1 MLDTLKVKKI
11 RKGYSGLTFNQ
22 SMNGRPL
29 PLMSGT
35 YTIGPN
41 QQQMIQTGMNRLQG
55 NYFQDLANKQQLV
68 ASSSNPQ
75 QMATN
80 LAGISGST
88 KSSGGGANTNLIG
101 SAIGA
106 GSDML
111 SNMFAGEKDGYN
123 GKYGDLQQTGDQA
136 FDQAS
141 NAVMAINP
149 LVGGIMKAGG
159 FVSDILTSY
168 GGMGTDSMTKTDA
181 VLGSKLQSLTPWG
194 MINGF
199 FGQTTDKF
207 NLDTETL
214 GQLGSSY
221 SGAADDLMNANRKQD
236 KKYGAFS
243 SKARRT
249 ANREIAQAKLM
260 QSIMQDISSDT
271 QEAFALRDSMSAING
286 INREYRMQGGYDPT
300 NTRVGRS
307 GMKIENINRA
317 KEILSSLPKSQKLQS
332 GGKIEDEFKQY
343 LNSLPEDQRNT
354 ANFRVRDYWE
364 YNGRPKN
371 FEEAKSKGMF
381 KWEEDFDENGNSL
394 GYSWHAFSVAK
405 NPTLDEYEFMK
416 SSSYPSVQ
424 KELDWYNSDDAYEF
438 RKDYELQKTEPY
450 WKYVRRKSE
459 YKEVPQHK
467 QGGSIQDI
475 QPTEIILVDPNDI
488 PEFQEG
494 GQINK
499 KSRTLEELIQ
509 YAKEVN
515 PRFIQR
521 MSEPLKYVEWDDNE
535 GHHFGTHELGYT
547 EMDGKYFVY
556 PSIQEGN
563 DGSLIRYTPEDWKQA
578 VDNAYKNKN
587 GLFFNTE
594 EEAKIFT
601 ESQEN
606 PDGTFSGYKSGWS
619 EFFKQKPTKYQNGG
633 AINVIPDGALHARKH
648 NMEMNG
654 ITQKGIPVVSETED
668 GKVEQQAEIERSE
681 VILRLEVTKTLE
693 ELMKKYY
700 NENTSQKEKDEYAL
714 EAGKLLTQELIYN
727 TIDNTGEVL

>member
-1 MLDTLKVKKI
+1 
-11 RKGYSGLTFNQ
+11 
-22 SMNGRPL
+22 
-29 PLMSGT
+29 
-35 YTIGPN
+35 
-41 QQQMIQTGMNRLQG
+41 
-55 NYFQDLANKQQLV
+55 
-68 ASSSNPQ
+68 
-75 QMATN
+75 MATN
-80 LAGISGST
+80 LAGTSGST

-260 QSIMQDISSDT
+260 QSIMQDISGDT

-343 LNSLPEDQRNT
+343 LNSLPEEQRNT

-416 SSSYPSVQ
+416 SSSHPSVQ
-424 KELDWYNSDDAYEF
+424 KELDWYNSDDANEF
-438 RKDYELQKTEPY
+438 RKDYELQRTEPY

-488 PEFQEG
+488 PEFQKGGSIPNEVRDFYKDFDLSNVYIVNGDPRVEG
-494 GQINK
+494 DTIYASN
-499 KSRTLEELIQ
+499 EEDLI
-509 YAKEVN
+509 
-515 PRFIQR
+515 
-521 MSEPLKYVEWDDNE
+521 
-535 GHHFGTHELGYT
+535 HELSHYLTNNKPNQAYLEFYDKLNDNRIQDLGGDLNFVKRTGDPGDFYNPSELEARIRAAKYMTRGQNYT
-547 EMDGKYFVY
+547 KD
-556 PSIQEGN
+556 
-563 DGSLIRYTPEDWKQA
+563 
-578 VDNAYKNKN
+578 
-587 GLFFNTE
+587 
-594 EEAKIFT
+594 
-601 ESQEN
+601 
-606 PDGTFSGYKSGWS
+606 
-619 EFFKQKPTKYQNGG
+619 FFKLLRQDENKYGYNMRDLLHMYNDENLEKLFSINPKSFKDGG
-633 AINVIPDGALHARKH
+633 SINVIPDGALHARKH
-648 NMEMNG
+648 NMDMEG
-654 ITQKGIPVVSETED
+654 ITKKGIPVVSENKSGEI
-668 GKVEQQAEIERSE
+668 EQQAEIEKE
-681 VILRLEVTKTLE
+681 EIIFRLEVTKKLE
-693 ELMKKYY
+693 ELEKEYY
-700 NENTSQKEKDEYAL
+700 KDNTSQERKDKLAL
-714 EAGKLLTQELIYN
+714 EAGKLLVDEILYN
-727 TIDNTGEVL
+727 TTDNVNLIDRV

>member
-1 MLDTLKVKKI
+1 
-11 RKGYSGLTFNQ
+11 
-22 SMNGRPL
+22 
-29 PLMSGT
+29 
-35 YTIGPN
+35 
-41 QQQMIQTGMNRLQG
+41 MNRLQG
-55 NYFQDLANKQQLV
+55 NYFQDLASKQQLV

-75 QMATN
+75 QMAAK
-80 LAGISGST
+80 LAGTQGST

-307 GMKIENINRA
+307 GIKIENINRA

-381 KWEEDFDENGNSL
+381 KQEEDFDENGNSL

-416 SSSYPSVQ
+416 SSSHPSVQ

-494 GQINK
+494 G
-499 KSRTLEELIQ
+499 S
-509 YAKEVN
+509 
-515 PRFIQR
+515 
-521 MSEPLKYVEWDDNE
+521 
-535 GHHFGTHELGYT
+535 
-547 EMDGKYFVY
+547 
-556 PSIQEGN
+556 
-563 DGSLIRYTPEDWKQA
+563 
-578 VDNAYKNKN
+578 
-587 GLFFNTE
+587 
-594 EEAKIFT
+594 
-601 ESQEN
+601 
-606 PDGTFSGYKSGWS
+606 
-619 EFFKQKPTKYQNGG
+619 
-633 AINVIPDGALHARKH
+633 INVIPDGALHARKH
-648 NMEMNG
+648 NMDMEG
-654 ITQKGIPVVSETED
+654 ITKKGIPVVSENKSGEI
-668 GKVEQQAEIERSE
+668 EQQAEIEKE
-681 VILRLEVTKTLE
+681 EIIFRLEVTKKLE
-693 ELMKKYY
+693 ELEKEYY
-700 NENTSQKEKDEYAL
+700 KDNTSQERKDELAL
-714 EAGKLLTQELIYN
+714 EVGKLLVDEILYN
-727 TIDNTGEVL
+727 TTDNVNLIDRV

>member
-41 QQQMIQTGMNRLQG
+41 QQSMIQTGMNRLQG
-55 NYFQDLANKQQLV
+55 NYFQDLASKQQLV

-80 LAGISGST
+80 LAGTSGST

-181 VLGSKLQSLTPWG
+181 ILGSKLQSLTPWG

-260 QSIMQDISSDT
+260 QSIMQDISSGT

-343 LNSLPEDQRNT
+343 LNSLPEDQRDT
-354 ANFRVRDYWE
+354 ANFRVRD
-364 YNGRPKN
+364 
-371 FEEAKSKGMF
+371 
-381 KWEEDFDENGNSL
+381 
-394 GYSWHAFSVAK
+394 
-405 NPTLDEYEFMK
+405 
-416 SSSYPSVQ
+416 
-424 KELDWYNSDDAYEF
+424 
-438 RKDYELQKTEPY
+438 
-450 WKYVRRKSE
+450 
-459 YKEVPQHK
+459 
-467 QGGSIQDI
+467 
-475 QPTEIILVDPNDI
+475 
-488 PEFQEG
+488 
-494 GQINK
+494 
-499 KSRTLEELIQ
+499 
-509 YAKEVN
+509 
-515 PRFIQR
+515 
-521 MSEPLKYVEWDDNE
+521 
-535 GHHFGTHELGYT
+535 
-547 EMDGKYFVY
+547 
-556 PSIQEGN
+556 
-563 DGSLIRYTPEDWKQA
+563 
-578 VDNAYKNKN
+578 
-587 GLFFNTE
+587 
-594 EEAKIFT
+594 
-601 ESQEN
+601 
-606 PDGTFSGYKSGWS
+606 
-619 EFFKQKPTKYQNGG
+619 
-633 AINVIPDGALHARKH
+633 
-648 NMEMNG
+648 
-654 ITQKGIPVVSETED
+654 
-668 GKVEQQAEIERSE
+668 
-681 VILRLEVTKTLE
+681 
-693 ELMKKYY
+693 
-700 NENTSQKEKDEYAL
+700 
-714 EAGKLLTQELIYN
+714 
-727 TIDNTGEVL
+727 

>member
-35 YTIGPN
+35 YTIDPN

-55 NYFQDLANKQQLV
+55 NYFQDLASKQQFV
-68 ASSSNPQ
+68 TSSSNPQ
-75 QMATN
+75 QMATY
-80 LAGISGST
+80 LSGTSGST
-88 KSSGGGANTNLIG
+88 KSSSGGANTNLIG

-307 GMKIENINRA
+307 GIKIENINRA

-381 KWEEDFDENGNSL
+381 KQEEDFDENGNSL

-416 SSSYPSVQ
+416 SSSHPSVQ

-494 GQINK
+494 G
-499 KSRTLEELIQ
+499 S
-509 YAKEVN
+509 
-515 PRFIQR
+515 
-521 MSEPLKYVEWDDNE
+521 
-535 GHHFGTHELGYT
+535 
-547 EMDGKYFVY
+547 
-556 PSIQEGN
+556 
-563 DGSLIRYTPEDWKQA
+563 
-578 VDNAYKNKN
+578 
-587 GLFFNTE
+587 
-594 EEAKIFT
+594 
-601 ESQEN
+601 
-606 PDGTFSGYKSGWS
+606 
-619 EFFKQKPTKYQNGG
+619 
-633 AINVIPDGALHARKH
+633 INVIPDGALHARKH
-648 NMEMNG
+648 NMDMEG
-654 ITQKGIPVVSETED
+654 ITKKGIPVVSENKSGEI
-668 GKVEQQAEIERSE
+668 EQQAEIEKE
-681 VILRLEVTKTLE
+681 EIIFRLEVTKKLE
-693 ELMKKYY
+693 ELEKEYY
-700 NENTSQKEKDEYAL
+700 KDNTSQERKDELAL
-714 EAGKLLTQELIYN
+714 EAGKLLVDEILYN
-727 TIDNTGEVL
+727 TTDNVNLIDRV